1 MTKFEAFTKVN
12 ELIKSLKEIHCSNC
26 PRDFSDKAKQVR
38 KDIELLEDELGSYI
52 DDFMAKRYIKYN
64 VVKRQTEY
72 ANSRVSG
79 QLLGR
84 WKR

>member
-26 PRDFSDKAKQVR
+26 PRDFSEEAKQIR
-38 KDIELLEDELGSYI
+38 EDIELLEDELSSFI
-52 DDFMAKRYIKYN
+52 DDFMAKRYKKYN
-64 VVKRQTEY
+64 EVKHQTEY